1 MILEDTDQDGIYE
14 RKCLVNVYYD
24 CPLSMDQAKSLYDR
38 APDLTLEECL
48 KIAPL
53 STVSY
58 YGVEPSK
65 NGDTVTVL
73 EWRLR
78 KNAVRY
84 RITFKNGRYF
94 SRD

>member
-1 MILEDTDQDGIYE
+1 M
-14 RKCLVNVYYD
+14 
-24 CPLSMDQAKSLYDR
+24 
-38 APDLTLEECL
+38 

-58 YGVEPSK
+58 YGVEQSE

-78 KNAVRY
+78 SNRVSY
-84 RITFKNGRYF
+84 EITFKNGKYQDRANF
-94 SRD
+94 LVDEQ